1 MKSILFAKNLS
12 ELFFQ
17 LKNNKEL
24 SVVGGSTELDELPE
38 KSISVY
44 GIPDLSRITRHERF
58 LEIGPGAT
66 LAQILSIG
74 QTHLPAV
81 LYEAILSIAN
91 PIVSHTNTIVATSI
105 IPLTYFLTS
114 VPI

>member
-24 SVVGGSTELDELPE
+24 NVVGGCTELDELPE

-44 GIPDLSRITRHERF
+44 
-58 LEIGPGAT
+58 
-66 LAQILSIG
+66 
-74 QTHLPAV
+74 
-81 LYEAILSIAN
+81 
-91 PIVSHTNTIVATSI
+91 
-105 IPLTYFLTS
+105 
-114 VPI
+114 

>member
-24 SVVGGSTELDELPE
+24 TVVGGCTELDELPE

-44 GIPDLSRITRHERF
+44 GIPDLSRIIPHSPAHPSD
-58 LEIGPGAT
+58 LEPMFAVHYR
-66 LAQILSIG
+66 LSIFVVRLL
-74 QTHLPAV
+74 T
-81 LYEAILSIAN
+81 IL
-91 PIVSHTNTIVATSI
+91 
-105 IPLTYFLTS
+105 
-114 VPI
+114 